1 MLLDTWAKEMDF
13 NNEKELKMFYGSTL
27 HFKWRMMRMLN
38 NRWAV
43 VPPRGIKERIK
54 HQGDKISRILVVATC
69 ENKGHGGINN
79 YTSLEN

>member
-1 MLLDTWAKEMDF
+1 
-13 NNEKELKMFYGSTL
+13 
-27 HFKWRMMRMLN
+27 MMRMLN